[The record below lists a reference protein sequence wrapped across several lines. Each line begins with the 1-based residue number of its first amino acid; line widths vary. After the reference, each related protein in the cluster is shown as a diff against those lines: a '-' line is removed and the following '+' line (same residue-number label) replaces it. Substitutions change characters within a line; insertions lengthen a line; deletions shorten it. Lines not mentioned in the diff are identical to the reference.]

1 MKATINMCG
10 NNVKDFSLKCEVV
23 ETLILN
29 RALRQFIEDPLE
41 DNCDADK
48 LIARKMAEELMNA
61 KEDEEDGR

>member
-10 NNVKDFSLKCEVV
+10 NNVKGFSLKCEVV

-29 RALRQFIEDPLE
+29 RALRQFIEDPLG

>member
-29 RALRQFIEDPLE
+29 RALRQFVEDPLG

>member
-10 NNVKDFSLKCEVV
+10 NNVKGFTLKCEVV
-23 ETLILN
+23 ETPILN
-29 RALRQFIEDPLE
+29 RALRQFIEDPLG

>member
-1 MKATINMCG
+1 MKARINMCG
-10 NNVKDFSLKCEVV
+10 SNVRGFALKCEVV

-29 RALRQFIEDPLE
+29 RALRQFIEDPLG

>member
-1 MKATINMCG
+1 MKARINMCG
-10 NNVKDFSLKCEVV
+10 SNVRGFSLECGTV

-29 RALRQFIEDPLE
+29 RALRQFIKDPLG

-48 LIARKMAEELMNA
+48 LIAKKMAEELMNA